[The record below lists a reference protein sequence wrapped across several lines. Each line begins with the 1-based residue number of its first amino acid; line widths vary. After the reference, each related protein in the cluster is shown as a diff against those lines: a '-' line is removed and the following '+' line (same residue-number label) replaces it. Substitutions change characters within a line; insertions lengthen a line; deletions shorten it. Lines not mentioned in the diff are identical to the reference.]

1 MSKIA
6 NLKIKSM
13 KLYFSY
19 RDGLITL
26 EDYQS
31 QIRPLDNEIDKH
43 EIKAL
48 SCYLEDTP
56 ALRRLS
62 L

>member
-6 NLKIKSM
+6 NLKVQSM

-48 SCYLEDTP
+48 SCYLGDTP